1 MRTAWLGFLLL
12 CAAAQLAA
20 ERDFLTSEETDQVR
34 EAQEPNQRLELY
46 THFARQRLSQIDLL
60 LKQARPGSAGM
71 VHDLL
76 DEYGRIVDEM
86 DNVAEDALERKLDI
100 AKGVKAVVAAEKEFL
115 PLLEKIRDS
124 QPKDLHRYEFVLTQA
139 IETTRDS
146 IDSGSEDLDKRG
158 KEAVGRVRQ
167 EEQKREASMEP
178 AEREQKKAAEAQEQ
192 AARHKKPTLLKKGET
207 LDQVNPPR

>member
-1 MRTAWLGFLLL
+1 VL
-12 CAAAQLAA
+12 CAASQLAA
-20 ERDFLTSEETDQVR
+20 ERDFLTSEETDLVR

-60 LKQARPGSAGM
+60 LKEARPGSAGM

-115 PLLEKIRDS
+115 PQLEKIRDS
-124 QPKDLHRYEFVLTQA
+124 QSKDLGRYEFVLTQA

-146 IDSGSEDLDKRG
+146 IDSGSEDLGKRG
-158 KEAVGRVRQ
+158 KEAVERARQ

-178 AEREQKKAAEAQEQ
+178 AEREQKKAAEAQQE
-192 AARHKKPTLLKKGET
+192 AVKHKKPTLLKKGET